1 MPQPLG
7 ALYSYPSLSMQLSH
21 LEPLWRIISR
31 ARLERLDEP
40 SASPIVHACIIRS
53 IAKAIPYEMRTPG
66 EIKAWLEI
74 EAVRAENGYD

>member
-1 MPQPLG
+1 
-7 ALYSYPSLSMQLSH
+7 MQLSH

-40 SASPIVHACIIRS
+40 STSPIVHACVIRS
-53 IAKAIPYEMRTPG
+53 IAKAIPYEMRTRD

-74 EAVRAENGYD
+74 EAVQAENGHD

>member
-1 MPQPLG
+1 MN
-7 ALYSYPSLSMQLSH
+7 LSH

-40 SASPIVHACIIRS
+40 SASPIVHACIIRA

-74 EAVRAENGYD
+74 EAVQAENGHD